1 MTEKFRGLLF
11 GGLPIR
17 IKTANVYLSGREA
30 LMNDLI
36 NAVGEKTALLDAA
49 IRQLGNADRLMPR
62 PKVIIE
68 WRCQRQFWKS
78 VQTALQ

>member
-1 MTEKFRGLLF
+1 
-11 GGLPIR
+11 
-17 IKTANVYLSGREA
+17 
-30 LMNDLI
+30 MNDLI
-36 NAVGEKTALLDAA
+36 NAVGERPLYLTPRSVSLE
-49 IRQLGNADRLMPR
+49 NADRLMPR